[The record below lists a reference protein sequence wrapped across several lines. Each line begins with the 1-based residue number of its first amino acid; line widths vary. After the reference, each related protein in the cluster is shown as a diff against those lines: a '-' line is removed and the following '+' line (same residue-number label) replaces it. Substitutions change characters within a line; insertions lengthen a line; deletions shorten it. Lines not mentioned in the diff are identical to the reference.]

1 MIEQERGAA
10 TPPGAGACRT
20 VLAKGT
26 NSEAGTLGVR
36 DTGVPADG
44 VEDSDGVED

>member
-1 MIEQERGAA
+1 M
-10 TPPGAGACRT
+10 RT

-36 DTGVPADG
+36 DTGVPANPL
-44 VEDSDGVED
+44 EDSDGVED